1 VIVLKDTTNWEVG
14 DKIVIASTD
23 YKRQQTEEGLIEN
36 VDQESSFLY
45 TLDRR
50 FNYKHLGFVQKMEF
64 QDTLVVSAEVA
75 VLTRN
80 VIIRGDPETS
90 QLTEKGASILIIY
103 DENYDETTMFT
114 RLSHVAFTDL
124 GQSKLISDPSDPP
137 RWHYGLEFRGNDYS
151 TFQGSYLRGLVIERS
166 YNRGIVIKR
175 TCGLE
180 VTDSV
185 VYKSKGHAISI
196 IGITSRG
203 NVLARNLALQTD
215 NSRNAEE
222 TD

>member
-1 VIVLKDTTNWEVG
+1 
-14 DKIVIASTD
+14 
-23 YKRQQTEEGLIEN
+23 
-36 VDQESSFLY
+36 
-45 TLDRR
+45 
-50 FNYKHLGFVQKMEF
+50 M
-64 QDTLVVSAEVA
+64 
-75 VLTRN
+75 LTRN
-80 VIIRGDPETS
+80 VIIRKDPETS

-175 TCGLE
+175 ARGLE